1 MYAKI
6 KSNGQLQI
14 APNPLRIVIS
24 NPTDIQYKEWG
35 WLPVINIESPEYDPE
50 THYAVSHYEL
60 DGEQI
65 KQVWEIF
72 ENILDEETIISDNL
86 DISN

>member
-6 KSNGQLQI
+6 KSDGKIQT

-24 NPTDIQYKEWG
+24 NPTDVQYRERG
-35 WLPVINIESPEYDPE
+35 WLPVVHIEPPEYNPD
-50 THYAVSHYEL
+50 TQYVVNHYEL

-65 KQVWEIF
+65 KQVWEIR
-72 ENILDEETIISDNL
+72 EIEAEEITE
-86 DISN
+86 